1 MKESDLLNK
10 TLPNEMRKLIEMMK
24 EKSFFSGSNAEF
36 LEIFNA
42 YAGTEFKSNALK
54 RMMNQWKPELEKN
67 GVSFE
72 PDKRHNERCI
82 DITYAPPPHDAK

>member
-1 MKESDLLNK
+1 
-10 TLPNEMRKLIEMMK
+10 MRKLIEMMK

-67 GVSFE
+67 GVSLAQE
-72 PDKRHNERCI
+72 SSVMAQQSGWK
-82 DITYAPPPHDAK
+82 TSKTLV

>member
-1 MKESDLLNK
+1 MKK
-10 TLPNEMRKLIEMMK
+10 ALPNEVQVLIGMMK

-36 LEIFNA
+36 LELFNA
-42 YAGTEFKSNALK
+42 YAGTEFKANALK

-72 PDKRHNERCI
+72 SDKRHNKRCI
-82 DITYAPPPHDAK
+82 DITYDPPPHDSK

>member
-1 MKESDLLNK
+1 MKKS
-10 TLPNEMRKLIEMMK
+10 LPNEMQILIKIMK

-36 LEIFNA
+36 LKLFNA
-42 YAGTEFKSNALK
+42 YAGTEFKGNALK

-72 PDKRHNERCI
+72 PDKRHNKRCI
-82 DITYAPPPHDAK
+82 DITYDPAPHDSK